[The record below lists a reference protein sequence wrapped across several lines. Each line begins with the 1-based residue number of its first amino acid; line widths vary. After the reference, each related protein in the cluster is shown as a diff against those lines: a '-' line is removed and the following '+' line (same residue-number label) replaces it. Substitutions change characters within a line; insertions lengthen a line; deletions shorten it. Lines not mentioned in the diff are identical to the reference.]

1 MKNRMVQIIRTLGGA
16 AALSLLLAV
25 PVFAEGTETKAMQAE
40 ASDGNVWDTRA
51 VANVISCANIRS
63 EETTESAR
71 VGILPS
77 GAMADVIQKG
87 ESWTLISSGGI
98 EGYIRNDLL
107 AFGEEARTIY
117 EALYGN
123 LVAAALPANDT
134 AEQPGNQKAEAG
146 SADSE
151 EIAED
156 TITEEGAEPEEI
168 QEETAPEAQ
177 ALPAPE
183 EEAAEETAGVS
194 VSGGELDLL
203 AAIIQCEAGGESH
216 EGKVAVGAVI
226 MNRIQSSDFPNSIR
240 DVVYQGGQFS
250 PVASGK
256 LSSVLQEGAR
266 SDCYAAAQEAL
277 NGVNPVGDS
286 LYFNS
291 GSGKGIQIGNQH
303 FY

>member
-1 MKNRMVQIIRTLGGA
+1 MKNRMLRIIKTFGGA

-25 PVFAEGTETKAMQAE
+25 PVFADGAETEMTQEE
-40 ASDGNVWDTRA
+40 ASEESVWDSRA

-63 EETTESAR
+63 EETTESKR
-71 VGILPS
+71 IGILPS
-77 GAMADVIQKG
+77 GAMADVVQRG

-107 AFGEEARTIY
+107 AFGEEGRVIY
-117 EALYGN
+117 EALYGDT
-123 LVAAALPANDT
+123 VAAALPAGDTVKAPAVKGAVEAT
-134 AEQPGNQKAEAG
+134 AENVQENKAPAEEQQPEAAQEAEA
-146 SADSE
+146 
-151 EIAED
+151 
-156 TITEEGAEPEEI
+156 
-168 QEETAPEAQ
+168 Q
-177 ALPAPE
+177 PA
-183 EEAAEETAGVS
+183 EEASAG

-226 MNRIQSSDFPNSIR
+226 MNRIQSSDFPNSIT

-256 LSSVLQEGAR
+256 LASVLQQGAR
-266 SDCYAAAQEAL
+266 GDCYDAAREAL
-277 NGVNPVGDS
+277 NGVNPVGGS

-291 GSGKGIQIGNQH
+291 GSGRGIQIGNQH